1 MSIPAP
7 LTALADDTA
16 DAADAETTAR
26 LHRRLEADASAEGL
40 VDVAY
45 RTLDTPVGSLL
56 LAATDAG
63 LVRVAYDVEDHDV
76 VLTLLAKTVSPR
88 VLRAPGRLDAVATEI
103 DEYFAGRRRRFDL
116 PLDLR
121 LVPGF
126 RRTVL
131 DHLQTIDY
139 GSTASYTS
147 IAAAAGSPKAVRAV
161 GTACARNPVPIVV
174 PCHRVLRSDGTI
186 GQYLGGTSVKKQLLA
201 MEKAT

>member
-1 MSIPAP
+1 MTIPAP

-16 DAADAETTAR
+16 DAEATAR

-56 LAATDAG
+56 LAATEAG
-63 LVRVAYDVEDHDV
+63 LVRVAYDVEDHDL

-88 VLRAPGRLDAVATEI
+88 VLQAPARLDDVATEI

-121 LVPGF
+121 LAIGF

-131 DHLQTIDY
+131 DHLQAIDY
-139 GSTASYTS
+139 GSTASYTA

-161 GTACARNPVPIVV
+161 GSACARNPVPIVV
-174 PCHRVLRSDGTI
+174 PCHRVLRSDGTV

-201 MEKAT
+201 LESAA

>member
-7 LTALADDTA
+7 LTALADDAA
-16 DAADAETTAR
+16 DAADVVTTAR

-88 VLRAPGRLDAVATEI
+88 VLRAPGRLDAVATEL

-116 PLDLR
+116 SLDLQ
-121 LVPGF
+121 LVSGF

-131 DHLQTIDY
+131 DHLQTIEY
-139 GSTASYTS
+139 GSTASYTA
-147 IAAAAGSPKAVRAV
+147 IATAAGSPKAVRAV

-174 PCHRVLRSDGTI
+174 PCHRVLRSDGTV

-201 MEKAT
+201 LESAA